1 MKKTLF
7 TAVLLALSLGHTTHS
22 MAQAGSD
29 EHPQGVFLTEL
40 VYPQEKGAFQLTSS
54 FTFRKADKEF
64 SNDLALEYGLT
75 PSWQVELQWQ
85 SFARKKEVDG
95 LILRGSGD
103 LRLGTKYSF
112 MNVHGSNFHSAIG
125 FELGL
130 PGPSA
135 KKGIS
140 EGTIEYEPYVI
151 VAKDFPGLSR
161 LQLFSQL
168 GLTLAHSIN
177 ESLLDE
183 NDHNEKTIEWSSG
196 MFVHYRRARFT
207 TEISWSK
214 SSNESNLYLTPGL
227 VWKLPRDLEF
237 GLGVPIG
244 TTREADPFRMI
255 VNVVYEFGGVRDG
268 REKD

>member
-7 TAVLLALSLGHTTHS
+7 TAVLLALSLGHATRS

-29 EHPQGVFLTEL
+29 EHPQGVFQTEL

-54 FTFRKADKEF
+54 FTFSKADKEF

-85 SFARKKEVDG
+85 SFARKKGVDG

-103 LRLGTKYSF
+103 MRLGTKYSF
-112 MNVHGSNFHSAIG
+112 MNIHGSNFHSAVG

-130 PGPSA
+130 PAPSA

-140 EGTIEYEPYVI
+140 EGQIEYEPYVI
-151 VAKDFPGLSR
+151 IAKDFPGLSR

-168 GLTLAHSIN
+168 GLTFAHSIN
-177 ESLLDE
+177 ESTLNE
-183 NDHNEKTIEWSSG
+183 NDHNEKTVEWSSG
-196 MFVHYRRARFT
+196 MFVPYRRARFT

-214 SSNESNLYLTPGL
+214 SSDECHLYLTPGL
-227 VWKLPRDLEF
+227 VWKLPRDLEI
-237 GLGVPIG
+237 GAGMPIG
-244 TTREADPFRMI
+244 LTRDAEPFRI
-255 VNVVYEFGGVRDG
+255 IAHVVYEFGGARG
-268 REKD
+268 RE